1 MLARIVGIVLG
12 GILATSGY
20 VVAGWGQLW
29 GWAANLD
36 LGPFEPH
43 RPFAGGAAAILG
55 GVLIVAA
62 LAPSRDGR
70 TRTRKGKGPAARSEP
85 QLAMAGLVLTESPPT
100 VSPAEL
106 VSETV
111 QPVLVADPMP
121 VVERVATPPVEAL
134 PVLAPAEIEA
144 PPEPAAEQV
153 LETPQPEP
161 AVSDPDP
168 VEITDAP
175 PAPETGPV
183 LATAVLQQDPV
194 EAPEAVTP
202 VGIDASL
209 LPATEPDLP
218 APPAETAQ
226 DAAVA
231 EAGVTPVLLA
241 EPAPGEPAEVEAA
254 PETFEALRERMVARS
269 READWAETAR
279 LLIALKAAARSHSE
293 KATAYRD
300 LGDFARSQGQMDDA
314 AEAYETAVSYARD
327 AFRMAPEDDAVV
339 ELLAGSLS
347 GIGDVAEVEG
357 RLDAALSAF
366 EEALALRR
374 SRGGREA
381 HDPTAQRALSVSL
394 ERLADLREDRG
405 HRMRALD
412 LYRESYDV
420 AARLAA
426 ADPARFGPDLDQT
439 RQRLA
444 ELEARVG
451 V

>member
-20 VVAGWGQLW
+20 VVAGWGQL
-29 GWAANLD
+29 GSWAANLD

-62 LAPSRDGR
+62 LAPSRDAR
-70 TRTRKGKGPAARSEP
+70 PRPRKTLVLPVGDEPVLAGTALTAPEAQPSASPADQRSGVAEPEPALLNLAATEPRPAESLLVVETPPVAEPAGHQTPVVLGAKAAPTGPSPSVTVSEPEPAIATPELHPAAA
-85 QLAMAGLVLTESPPT
+85 LFDA
-100 VSPAEL
+100 SPAEA
-106 VSETV
+106 SP
-111 QPVLVADPMP
+111 PVAAPDEPPLHPTATLPDAVPVAPALVA
-121 VVERVATPPVEAL
+121 
-134 PVLAPAEIEA
+134 
-144 PPEPAAEQV
+144 AAE
-153 LETPQPEP
+153 
-161 AVSDPDP
+161 
-168 VEITDAP
+168 
-175 PAPETGPV
+175 
-183 LATAVLQQDPV
+183 
-194 EAPEAVTP
+194 
-202 VGIDASL
+202 
-209 LPATEPDLP
+209 
-218 APPAETAQ
+218 
-226 DAAVA
+226 
-231 EAGVTPVLLA
+231 
-241 EPAPGEPAEVEAA
+241 
-254 PETFEALRERMVARS
+254 PETFGQLRERMVTQSRS
-269 READWAETAR
+269 GDWPETAR
-279 LLIALKAAARSHSE
+279 LLIAMKSSARGHVE

-314 AEAYETAVSYARD
+314 AEAYETAVSHARD
-327 AFRMAPEDDAVV
+327 AFRAAPHDDAVL

-347 GIGDVAEVEG
+347 GIGDVAEMEG
-357 RLDAALSAF
+357 RLDAALAAF

-381 HDPTAQRALSVSL
+381 HDPAAQRALSVSL
-394 ERLADLREDRG
+394 ERLADIREDRG

-426 ADPARFGPDLDQT
+426 ADPARFGEDLAQT

>member
-29 GWAANLD
+29 GWAAHLD

-43 RPFAGGAAAILG
+43 RPFAGGAAAVLG

-62 LAPSRDGR
+62 LAPSRDAR
-70 TRTRKGKGPAARSEP
+70 PRPRKTPAFPIGNEP
-85 QLAMAGLVLTESPPT
+85 RLAGVGLSDLDAPAT
-100 VSPAEL
+100 VSPADLRSDAAAPAPEMQSL
-106 VSETV
+106 TVSEPLPVEGLPVAETTGIED
-111 QPVLVADPMP
+111 PVLMEAEAAPLGVISTGSVAEPEPLMATPELYP
-121 VVERVATPPVEAL
+121 VTAHLDAGTADATPPAAGPE
-134 PVLAPAEIEA
+134 APATA
-144 PPEPAAEQV
+144 PAAIQ
-153 LETPQPEP
+153 
-161 AVSDPDP
+161 PDP
-168 VEITDAP
+168 EC
-175 PAPETGPV
+175 
-183 LATAVLQQDPV
+183 
-194 EAPEAVTP
+194 
-202 VGIDASL
+202 S
-209 LPATEPDLP
+209 EPLS
-218 APPAETAQ
+218 
-226 DAAVA
+226 VN
-231 EAGVTPVLLA
+231 AG
-241 EPAPGEPAEVEAA
+241 E
-254 PETFEALRERMVARS
+254 PETFAQLRERMVAQS
-269 READWAETAR
+269 RGGDWPETAR
-279 LLIALKAAARSHSE
+279 LLIALKSSARGHFE

-327 AFRMAPEDDAVV
+327 AFRAAPHDDAVL

-357 RLDAALSAF
+357 RLDAALAAF

-381 HDPTAQRALSVSL
+381 HDPAAQRALSVSL

-420 AARLAA
+420 AAQLAA
-426 ADPARFGPDLDQT
+426 ADPARFGPDLAQT